1 MLATQLKP
9 AMPTGKRK
17 HCIGTNRG
25 DAVVGVPAV
34 GIDSMWALPL
44 SKKRELLGILRVDV
58 GGPTGSDGEEDDE
71 RGRDCGENIHG

>member
-9 AMPTGKRK
+9 AMPTRKRT

-25 DAVVGVPAV
+25 DAVVGVPALAL

-44 SKKRELLGILRVDV
+44 SKKRELLGLLRVDV
-58 GGPTGSDGEEDDE
+58 GGPAGSDVEEDGE
-71 RGRDCGENIHG
+71 RGRD